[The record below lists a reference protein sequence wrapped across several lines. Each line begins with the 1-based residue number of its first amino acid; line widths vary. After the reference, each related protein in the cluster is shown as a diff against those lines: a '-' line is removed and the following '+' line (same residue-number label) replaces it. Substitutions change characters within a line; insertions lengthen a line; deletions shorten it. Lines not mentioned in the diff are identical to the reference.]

1 MIIRTN
7 DDSYLIYT
15 VNWDIIDIEHI
26 KSYKKGDGTKLI
38 NELKKIAIELGFIIE
53 IYSEPKDETISQEE
67 LNAFLEKN
75 GFELHPDDN
84 DYSYYVWRK

>member
-38 NELKKIAIELGFIIE
+38 NELKKIAIELGFIVYYNIK
-53 IYSEPKDETISQEE
+53 INTLNNISM
-67 LNAFLEKN
+67 NALM
-75 GFELHPDDN
+75 
-84 DYSYYVWRK
+84 